1 MTYKRLL
8 VPVDGSDLTDRAIA
22 GSIDLALQLGAAI
35 VGFVAEPAPP
45 LPSSPRTKALMDQEI
60 QTYEHQSAAHAQPVL
75 ARFEAA
81 AKAANVPF
89 EGIYEQV
96 PRVDKAIMATAESQG
111 CDMIVM
117 VTHGRG
123 AFGEFLFGSQTKAVL
138 AGSKLPL
145 LVLH

>member
-1 MTYKRLL
+1 MYKRIL
-8 VPVDGSDLTDRAIA
+8 VPVDGSELTERAMSA
-22 GSIDLALQLGAAI
+22 SIDLARQLGAAI
-35 VGFVAEPAPP
+35 TGFVAEPLPP
-45 LPSSPRTKALMDQEI
+45 VPAGPRSLARLEDETR
-60 QTYEHQSAAHAQPVL
+60 EHEAMTQAHAQQVL
-75 ARFEAA
+75 SRFAA
-81 AKAANVPF
+81 MAQAAGVPF
-89 EGIYEQV
+89 EGRHDQV
-96 PRVDKAIMATAESQG
+96 PRVDRAIIDAAESHG

>member
-8 VPVDGSDLTDRAIA
+8 VPVDGTDLTQRAIE
-22 GSIDLALQLGAAI
+22 GSIALAQQLGAAI
-35 VGFVAEPAPP
+35 TGFVAEPLPP
-45 LPSSPRTKALMDQEI
+45 LPTTPRSRTQLEQEARAYDEMAI
-60 QTYEHQSAAHAQPVL
+60 AHAQPVL
-75 ARFEAA
+75 NRFEAA
-81 AKAANVPF
+81 AKAAGVPF
-89 EGIYEQV
+89 NGVYDQV
-96 PRVDKAIMATAESQG
+96 QRVDQAIIEMAESQG